1 MDRRPEGFIGNYVGE
16 GSLTIRGTFRRDGC
30 MCPHMR
36 RVKFN
41 FIRIMF
47 IEEFERHLKEG
58 SAHEG
63 SPLGNLEEIRLPGLL
78 GDI

>member
-1 MDRRPEGFIGNYVGE
+1 
-16 GSLTIRGTFRRDGC
+16 
-30 MCPHMR
+30 MR